1 MPNEVEEIIE
11 PISEKEKAEILARH
25 HELVDKMNVT
35 LGGALKYDDEN
46 IIKRLNDPKEVSLY
60 RKACQI
66 KADNEKRELK
76 FRELETRFGKNRI
89 DNNPMSRTLVFCLKT
104 EDTVAAK
111 RFNEKIYQ
119 DYISNPNRVVFYE
132 FNKIFNFNPQE
143 YHDCGNDKNKL
154 VEFYEKHVDICENA
168 FNIDLAMSASS
179 ADQKIIDGLK
189 SMKKVVEG
197 LHDPASITKMTAGIE
212 YFAIPNIT
220 QEQALALVMG
230 GNELMREPND
240 TLLLNINNKLPKE
253 ADYCS
258 GFEMLDRF
266 KRIGININDKNFYTK
281 YKAVETDPVTHQK
294 TQVSF
299 DKYFKQ
305 QLRENDNVIGPRV
318 ELELRSQAELF
329 EFKCITSEVK
339 REYCKEFERRM
350 AREVG
355 QERYNVLEIEDRN
368 KGGIW
373 ERYIRHSTSREYKEF
388 IAALKDYNNPES
400 PNYLNKENLK
410 GKANAYLVHKA
421 DQGYQSLDDMKGTS
435 LSRSTLAMNVIKVID
450 TMKNEEDEI
459 LESIEQNIVGSY
471 KENASTLIKA
481 EEVNIEGTKNDI
493 QKEKVVEKAKE
504 AEEIN
509 ENEISTK
516 TVK

>member
-1 MPNEVEEIIE
+1 MPNKVEEIIE
-11 PISEKEKAEILARH
+11 PISEKEQEEILARH
-25 HELVDKMNVT
+25 HEIVDKMNVT
-35 LGGALKYDDEN
+35 LNGALKYDDEN
-46 IIKRLNDPKEVSLY
+46 IIKRLKDPKEVSLY
-60 RKACQI
+60 RNSCKIVRENQLRMQKI
-66 KADNEKRELK
+66 KELEKR
-76 FRELETRFGKNRI
+76 FGPSQV
-89 DNNPMSRTLVFCLKT
+89 DDNPMSRTIAYSMKL
-104 EDTVAAK
+104 DDSVASK
-111 RFNEKIYQ
+111 RYNEKIYQ
-119 DYISNPNRVVFYE
+119 DYITNPNRVLYHE
-132 FNKIFNFNPQE
+132 FKKIFNFNPQE
-143 YHDCGNDKNKL
+143 LYDCGEDNNKL
-154 VEFYEKHVDICENA
+154 MEFYQKHISLCENG
-168 FNIDLAMSASS
+168 FNIVLAISASG

-189 SMKKVVEG
+189 SMKKLVEG
-197 LHDPASITKMTAGIE
+197 LNDPANATKRAAGID
-212 YFAIPNIT
+212 YFAVPNIT
-220 QEQALALVMG
+220 QDQALALVYG
-230 GNELMREPND
+230 GNEVMRDPSEV
-240 TLLLNINNKLPKE
+240 LILNMNNKLPKE
-253 ADYCS
+253 EDFCTAH
-258 GFEMLDRF
+258 EMLDRF
-266 KRIGININDKNFYTK
+266 KRIGVNINDKNFYIK

-305 QLRENDNVIGPRV
+305 QLRENNNVIGPRV
-318 ELELRSQAELF
+318 ELELRSKAELF

-400 PNYLNKENLK
+400 PNYLNKDNLK

-421 DQGYQSLDDMKGTS
+421 DQGYESLDDMKGTS

-481 EEVNIEGTKNDI
+481 EEVNIEGAKNDI

-504 AEEIN
+504 AEEID